1 MKSELVLLT
10 LLLSFGVSAQDAPQV
25 LIEKRIMVIK
35 DGQQFQGS
43 PDSVLRHFGINL
55 DSLPVDNA
63 ITFRSSGGE
72 DQARLLFSNISSDS
86 KPRLGVQITKID
98 GVQGLTVQAVE
109 PVSTA
114 AAIGLNV
121 GDVIATVNGQPIREP
136 KALVDLVQALG
147 VGDKVEIVFRRDGV
161 KKKVQGYL
169 IPSGSL
175 GLPQIPDG
183 PLRIRIDRDTETREF

>member
-63 ITFRSSGGE
+63 ITFRSRGGE